1 MSAEL
6 ELHKTVVEKLR
17 GDAALTALLAAHGY
31 APGQSAVYD
40 YVPQPAKPED
50 EAPFPYVVVGD
61 TTAAQWDAD
70 DFDGQEHTLTLHI
83 WDRYR
88 GSKRVR
94 EIQGAIYDALHRAAL
109 VVAGQHVIFCYF
121 EFSATINDPDVRTEH
136 GVVRYRV
143 ITTQELVP

>member
-6 ELHKTVVEKLR
+6 ALHAAIVEKLR
-17 GDAALTALLAAHGY
+17 ADAALGALLAPHKY
-31 APGQSAVYD
+31 KPGARAVYD
-40 YVPQPAKPED
+40 YVDQSDKPED
-50 EAPFPYVVVGD
+50 AAEFPYIVVGD

-109 VVAGQHVIFCYF
+109 NVEGQHVVFCYYD
-121 EFSATINDPDVRTEH
+121 FSGSVNDPDVPTEH
-136 GVVRYRV
+136 AVARYRV
-143 ITTQELVP
+143 ITQALATP